1 MSLDLVQALA
11 KLQEKTAHI
20 MNRHSEGSIQAIKAI
35 NLLSSLSHEE
45 IMQKAQSGKFTWMA
59 AEIHTS
65 LAGKYTKPAK
75 PNNYKVMAVDGSQ
88 IDVSRHA
95 PLMYHLINI
104 GKVILTYGESSSA
117 VLESKPEI
125 AVSENELYIEDQDST
140 RSVPIEGAVLGIK
153 RSLREL
159 ETLSETI
166 ATDADEIPTLALL
179 DGTLIFW
186 TITANSLP
194 TSVTDYLI
202 NTYLIPS
209 LDRIKEK
216 SIKSLTSL
224 ASYISSPKSTDVV
237 NTLRL
242 AICPYSPINC
252 DLHCGTLNAG
262 TRPCDSVNRI
272 TDQDIFSIFLDT
284 GQRSEIFFSTS
295 QVIQKYYLGHEIG
308 FFYLNTGKEIARIE
322 IPIWVA
328 SDHALVDL
336 THSLILDQVDKGLGY
351 PISLSEAHEQAV
363 VTPQNRNAFN
373 AIIETMLT
381 NQDVSIGGS
390 QKSSSK
396 QVRWI

>member
-20 MNRHSEGSIQAIKAI
+20 MNRHSEGSVQAIKAI

-209 LDRIKEK
+209 LDRIKE
-216 SIKSLTSL
+216 
-224 ASYISSPKSTDVV
+224 
-237 NTLRL
+237 
-242 AICPYSPINC
+242 
-252 DLHCGTLNAG
+252 
-262 TRPCDSVNRI
+262 
-272 TDQDIFSIFLDT
+272 
-284 GQRSEIFFSTS
+284 
-295 QVIQKYYLGHEIG
+295 
-308 FFYLNTGKEIARIE
+308 
-322 IPIWVA
+322 
-328 SDHALVDL
+328 
-336 THSLILDQVDKGLGY
+336 
-351 PISLSEAHEQAV
+351 
-363 VTPQNRNAFN
+363 
-373 AIIETMLT
+373 
-381 NQDVSIGGS
+381 
-390 QKSSSK
+390 
-396 QVRWI
+396 

>member
-11 KLQEKTAHI
+11 KLHEKTAHI
-20 MNRHSEGSIQAIKAI
+20 MNRHSERSVQAGKAI
-35 NLLSSLSHEE
+35 NLLNSLSHEQ
-45 IMQKAQSGKFTWMA
+45 IIQKVQAGKFTWMA

-65 LAGKYTKPAK
+65 LAGKYTQPTK

-95 PLMYHLINI
+95 PLIYNLINI
-104 GKVILTYGESSSA
+104 GKVILTYGVSSSA

-125 AVSENELYIEDQDST
+125 AVGENELYMEDKDST

-166 ATDADEIPTLALL
+166 ATDTNELPTLALL

-194 TSVTDYLI
+194 TSVIDRLI

-216 SIKSLTSL
+216 SIKSPTSL

-252 DLHCGTLNAG
+252 DLHCGTLNVG
-262 TRPCDSVNRI
+262 TRPCDSVNSI
-272 TDQDIFSIFLDT
+272 TDQDIFSIFLDI

-295 QVIQKYYLGHEIG
+295 QVIQKYYSGHEIG

-322 IPIWVA
+322 IPVWVA

-336 THSLILDQVDKGLGY
+336 THSLILDQIDKGLGY